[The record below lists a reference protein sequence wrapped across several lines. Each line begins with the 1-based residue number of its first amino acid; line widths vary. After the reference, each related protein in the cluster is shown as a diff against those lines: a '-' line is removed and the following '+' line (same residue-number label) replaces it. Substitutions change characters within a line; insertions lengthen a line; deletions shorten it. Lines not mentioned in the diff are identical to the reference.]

1 MWGCSHKL
9 KYYIYMLIGVDNIGS
24 STYDMKRAKKEMYLN
39 QAIELCKN
47 LCEIKNIDE
56 FKKVGFKKYTMNAI
70 MEVSGLKNLDE
81 VKFLQLFKI
90 PHREIDLLQ
99 ERFESFN
106 INLDEVKP
114 SFELHTTTKE
124 QEVGFKQITNLCKEL
139 NNFEHKLP
147 HNLQYMFNG
156 AVKLNDKSEWV
167 VNPHYILNK
176 LN

>member
-1 MWGCSHKL
+1 
-9 KYYIYMLIGVDNIGS
+9 MLIGIDKIGA
-24 STYDMKRAKKEMYLN
+24 STYDVKRAKKEMYLS
-39 QAIELCKN
+39 QAVELCKS

-70 MEVSGLKNLDE
+70 MEASGLKNLDE
-81 VKFLQLFKI
+81 EKFMQLFKI

-99 ERFESFN
+99 ERYNSFN

-114 SFELHTTTKE
+114 TFEMHTTTKQ
-124 QEVGFKQITNLCKEL
+124 QEDEYKQIKALCKEI
-139 NNFEHKLP
+139 NNFEHAIP
-147 HNLQYMFNG
+147 HNLAFLFRSAIQ
-156 AVKLNDKSEWV
+156 LNDKSEWV

>member
-1 MWGCSHKL
+1 
-9 KYYIYMLIGVDNIGS
+9 MLIGLDNIAS
-24 STYDMKRAKKEMYLN
+24 NTYDMRRAKKELHLN
-39 QAIELCKN
+39 NAIELCKN

-56 FKKVGFKKYTMNAI
+56 FKKVGFKKYTINAI
-70 MEVSGLKNLDE
+70 MEASGLKNLDE
-81 VKFLQLFKI
+81 NKFLELFKI
-90 PHREIDLLQ
+90 PHQEIDMLQ
-99 ERFESFN
+99 ERFDSFN

-124 QEVGFKQITNLCKEL
+124 HETQYKQITNLCKEI
-139 NNFEHKLP
+139 NNFGQPLP

-156 AVKLNDKSEWV
+156 AIKLNDKSEWE

>member
-1 MWGCSHKL
+1 
-9 KYYIYMLIGVDNIGS
+9 MLIGFDKVGS

-47 LCEIKNIDE
+47 LCEIKDIDE
-56 FKKVGFKKYTMNAI
+56 FKKVGFKRYTMNAI
-70 MEVSGLKNLDE
+70 MEASGLKNLDE
-81 VKFLQLFKI
+81 VKFLELFKI

-114 SFELHTTTKE
+114 PFELHTTTKE
-124 QEVGFKQITNLCKEL
+124 QEASFKQITNLCKEI
-139 NNFEHKLP
+139 NNFEHAIP
-147 HNLQYMFNG
+147 HNLAFLFRSAIQ
-156 AVKLNDKSEWV
+156 LNDKSEWV